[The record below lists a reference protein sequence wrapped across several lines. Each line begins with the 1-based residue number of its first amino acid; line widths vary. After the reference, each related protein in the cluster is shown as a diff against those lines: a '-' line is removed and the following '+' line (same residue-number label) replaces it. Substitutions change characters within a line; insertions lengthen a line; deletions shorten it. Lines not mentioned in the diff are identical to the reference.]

1 MAQGLHCVVLNYFK
15 FTECTFMGKTLRKNI
30 TWRLTWKLSPDF
42 KCVPSYCKP
51 QVSLPHLPKWTTV
64 LFIKIRHLL
73 WKVCSTFQKSW
84 KGWQPFPHF
93 YWDQTRSIFYWPLHI
108 WKKKKKTYS
117 TRVIIPLSV
126 LENTAAN
133 GVTPSLSTTS
143 RDDGECSE
151 RKQM

>member
-1 MAQGLHCVVLNYFK
+1 MAQGLHCVALNYFK

-51 QVSLPHLPKWTTV
+51 EVSLPHLPKWTTV

-84 KGWQPFPHF
+84 KGWQPFHI
-93 YWDQTRSIFYWPLHI
+93 SIETKRDPYFIDPFI
-108 WKKKKKTYS
+108 FEKRKKTYS